1 MGTDGARGLL
11 FCASKRSGAFPPNIP
26 AGLRARV
33 SRLGGFTRQAVLRVI
48 VSPSW
53 GPALCHHG
61 RSSYK
66 PISLV
71 PNPDGVMVCT
81 V

>member
-11 FCASKRSGAFPPNIP
+11 FCAEAERRLSSEH
-26 AGLRARV
+26 AGWARGSCV
-33 SRLGGFTRQAVLRVI
+33 TSRRFHEAVLRVI

-61 RSSYK
+61 RSGYQ
-66 PISLV
+66 PFSLI
-71 PNPDGVMVCT
+71 PNPDVVVVCT